1 MKRFKDLKVGD
12 PIYVE
17 NDLRIGLSV
26 YDIVFEKLFITDIK
40 SDPSSSFYTFYTN
53 NGNIYNVRSD
63 LSRDFS
69 GNETVWV
76 STEKEAIISFFEKQ
90 LKDYKAQTHYFENFF
105 KLQIKKAEML

>member
-12 PIYVE
+12 SIYVE
-17 NDLRIGLSV
+17 NDLRNVCSV

-40 SDPSSSFYTFYTN
+40 SDPSSSFYTFYTS
-53 NGNIYNVRSD
+53 NGKIYKVRSD
-63 LSRDFS
+63 LSRDCS
-69 GNETVWV
+69 GNDATWV
-76 STEKEAIISFFEKQ
+76 YTEKEAVISFFEKQ